1 MRLNGAGRGGA
12 GLGISHTR
20 PAPFNFLNGTGM
32 GIIFYKRGGVG
43 MRVTRPEP
51 APLPFL
57 IVRVQEMLKV
67 IL

>member
-1 MRLNGAGRGGA
+1 MGRGGA

-32 GIIFYKRGGVG
+32 GIIFDKRGGVG
-43 MRVTRPEP
+43 MGATRPEP

-57 IVRVQEMLKV
+57 GSKANFDFEV
-67 IL
+67 